1 MSVDIEPFELSFRRP
16 FTSEVAQTLTIKN
29 PSSTPVAFK
38 VKTTAPKQYCVRPNA
53 GRIEAGQSFD
63 VAVLLQ
69 AMKQDPPPDARC
81 RDKFLVQSAP
91 ITAEKEFASIANVL
105 ETTEKTLLV
114 ERKIRVNW
122 LAANPELDE
131 SANRPVATP
140 NKQAIANGVGH
151 ENSDLWDLAT
161 DNVPNQ
167 ATDTPDVSRTYSSPT
182 LKEESPSA
190 PAPPPYQPEHVPEED
205 EQPQPAEEPEVKS
218 TVAQATAA
226 VKEAA
231 EVSYEELK
239 AKLSQAEA
247 QIVSLR
253 ETGLRQ
259 RNVKPVSNEEEKRPM
274 LQTAQAVNQTVEGVP
289 VQMAAILCLISF
301 LLAYFFF

>member
-29 PSSTPVAFK
+29 PNPTPVAFK

-105 ETTEKTLLV
+105 ETTEKSQLV

-140 NKQAIANGVGH
+140 NKQAIANG
-151 ENSDLWDLAT
+151 
-161 DNVPNQ
+161 
-167 ATDTPDVSRTYSSPT
+167 ATDTPDISRTYSSPVA
-182 LKEESPSA
+182 KEESPSA
-190 PAPPPYQPEHVPEED
+190 AAPPPYQSEHVLEED
-205 EQPQPAEEPEVKS
+205 EKPQPAEDPEPKS

-239 AKLSQAEA
+239 AKLAQAEA

-259 RNVKPVSNEEEKRPM
+259 RNVKPASNEDEKRPM
-274 LQTAQAVNQTVEGVP
+274 LQTAQAVQQTVEGVP